1 MHALHHSIGRSVRLG
16 FGALGLVSC
25 LGLAACGES
34 SNGSRDV
41 ASLDGHDQSSTTAK
55 AGKKAR
61 EVSEQEREDA
71 MLDFAKCMR
80 EHGVDMPDPSSNGN
94 GLSVITS
101 GTVSAEGGAGSGE
114 PGEIQLDPKI
124 EEASKACDPILKD
137 VFGDAPQMSP
147 EDEAKLR
154 DQQLAYAKCMRE
166 HGIDM
171 PDPKVSVDG
180 NSVQIS
186 VGSPDGGALSV
197 DPAGS
202 EFTEANKA
210 CQSELGDAMVGI
222 GGVSSSGDAGTAV
235 AP

>member
-1 MHALHHSIGRSVRLG
+1 
-16 FGALGLVSC
+16 
-25 LGLAACGES
+25 
-34 SNGSRDV
+34 
-41 ASLDGHDQSSTTAK
+41 
-55 AGKKAR
+55 
-61 EVSEQEREDA
+61 
-71 MLDFAKCMR
+71 
-80 EHGVDMPDPSSNGN
+80 
-94 GLSVITS
+94 
-101 GTVSAEGGAGSGE
+101 
-114 PGEIQLDPKI
+114 
-124 EEASKACDPILKD
+124 
-137 VFGDAPQMSP
+137 
-147 EDEAKLR
+147 
-154 DQQLAYAKCMRE
+154 MRE